1 MSTLLER
8 FFSTIILT
16 VVAGF
21 FWIIW
26 DVITALVFYSTT
38 LLLLHTY
45 HLSNLIA
52 LEVWLKSLA
61 HGTANLP
68 NSSGAWGGIF
78 SLLARLVRNQDQ
90 NQEQL
95 NSALERLRRATAAMP
110 EGIVILDEENRIEW
124 SNKMAEQHFGIN
136 FSQDAYQQVTYLVR
150 QPQFANYLL
159 TRNYSEPLVMEQ
171 SRHHGLLLSLQLV
184 PYGDKQKLLISHDVT
199 RLREMEVMRQDFV
212 ANVSHELRTPLT
224 VIYGFLEILSEED
237 EIDPKMYKQAVVL
250 MTEQANRMKGLL
262 EDLLTLSQ
270 LENVRNQVHE
280 EIIDMVDLLKEIYQE
295 TESID
300 SGRHHINS
308 ELNTD
313 IKLLG
318 SKSELRSVFSN
329 LITNAIKYT
338 PDEGTVT
345 LKWEILGDGRG
356 VFSVQDNGIGI
367 SSEHI
372 PRLAERFYRVDLS
385 RSRATGGTGLGL
397 AIVKHALNRHQAE
410 LKIVSEI
417 GKGSCFSA
425 QFPSR
430 RLIK

>member
-1 MSTLLER
+1 MPTLLER

-224 VIYGFLEILSEED
+224 VIYGFLEIFAEED
-237 EIDPKMYKQAVVL
+237 EIDSKMYKQAVVL

>member
-1 MSTLLER
+1 MPTLLER
-8 FFSTIILT
+8 FFYYYSYGCCWI
-16 VVAGF
+16 

-224 VIYGFLEILSEED
+224 VIYGFLEIFQ
-237 EIDPKMYKQAVVL
+237 KK
-250 MTEQANRMKGLL
+250 TR
-262 EDLLTLSQ
+262 
-270 LENVRNQVHE
+270 
-280 EIIDMVDLLKEIYQE
+280 
-295 TESID
+295 
-300 SGRHHINS
+300 
-308 ELNTD
+308 
-313 IKLLG
+313 
-318 SKSELRSVFSN
+318 
-329 LITNAIKYT
+329 
-338 PDEGTVT
+338 
-345 LKWEILGDGRG
+345 
-356 VFSVQDNGIGI
+356 
-367 SSEHI
+367 
-372 PRLAERFYRVDLS
+372 
-385 RSRATGGTGLGL
+385 
-397 AIVKHALNRHQAE
+397 
-410 LKIVSEI
+410 
-417 GKGSCFSA
+417 
-425 QFPSR
+425 
-430 RLIK
+430 

>member
-171 SRHHGLLLSLQLV
+171 SRHHGLFLSLQLV

>member
-1 MSTLLER
+1 VSTLLER

-224 VIYGFLEILSEED
+224 VIYGFLEIFAEED
-237 EIDPKMYKQAVVL
+237 EIDSKMYKQAVVL

>member
-26 DVITALVFYSTT
+26 DVITALVFYSTA

-68 NSSGAWGGIF
+68 NSSGVWGGIF

-110 EGIVILDEENRIEW
+110 EGIIILDEENRIEW

-136 FSQDAYQQVTYLVR
+136 FSRDAYQQVTYLVR

-224 VIYGFLEILSEED
+224 VIYGFLEIFAEED
-237 EIDPKMYKQAVVL
+237 EIDSKMYKQAVVL

-270 LENVRNQVHE
+270 LENVRNEVHE
-280 EIIDMVDLLKEIYQE
+280 EIIDVVDLLKEIYQE

-329 LITNAIKYT
+329 LINNAIKYT

-367 SSEHI
+367 RSEHI

>member
-1 MSTLLER
+1 
-8 FFSTIILT
+8 
-16 VVAGF
+16 
-21 FWIIW
+21 
-26 DVITALVFYSTT
+26 
-38 LLLLHTY
+38 
-45 HLSNLIA
+45 
-52 LEVWLKSLA
+52 
-61 HGTANLP
+61 
-68 NSSGAWGGIF
+68 
-78 SLLARLVRNQDQ
+78 
-90 NQEQL
+90 
-95 NSALERLRRATAAMP
+95 
-110 EGIVILDEENRIEW
+110 
-124 SNKMAEQHFGIN
+124 
-136 FSQDAYQQVTYLVR
+136 
-150 QPQFANYLL
+150 
-159 TRNYSEPLVMEQ
+159 MEQ

-224 VIYGFLEILSEED
+224 VIYGFLEIFAEED
-237 EIDPKMYKQAVVL
+237 EIDSKMYKQAVVL

-280 EIIDMVDLLKEIYQE
+280 EIIDVVDLLKEIYQE

-329 LITNAIKYT
+329 LINNAIKYT

>member
-1 MSTLLER
+1 M
-8 FFSTIILT
+8 
-16 VVAGF
+16 
-21 FWIIW
+21 
-26 DVITALVFYSTT
+26 
-38 LLLLHTY
+38 LHTY

-224 VIYGFLEILSEED
+224 VIYGFLEIFAEED
-237 EIDPKMYKQAVVL
+237 EIDSKMYKQAVVL

>member
-224 VIYGFLEILSEED
+224 VIYGFLEIFAEED
-237 EIDPKMYKQAVVL
+237 EIDSKMYKQAVVL

>member
-95 NSALERLRRATAAMP
+95 NSALERLRQATAAMP

-136 FSQDAYQQVTYLVR
+136 FSRDAYQQVTYLVR

-224 VIYGFLEILSEED
+224 VIYGFLEIFAEED
-237 EIDPKMYKQAVVL
+237 EIDSKMYKQAVVL

-270 LENVRNQVHE
+270 LENVRNEVHE
-280 EIIDMVDLLKEIYQE
+280 EIIDVVDLLKEIYQE

-329 LITNAIKYT
+329 LINNAIKYT

-367 SSEHI
+367 RSEHI

>member
-1 MSTLLER
+1 MPTLLER

-224 VIYGFLEILSEED
+224 VIYGFLEIFSEED
-237 EIDPKMYKQAVVL
+237 EIDSKMYKQAVVL